1 MTREQAALRAQI
13 EANRKGMPH
22 YVLCFDGTSYHLSSF
37 LPPKGAY
44 QSYMCFEPN
53 LGTNEVIAHT
63 QTMLK
68 SPNSW
73 KGHKR

>member
-1 MTREQAALRAQI
+1 MTREQAALRAQLD
-13 EANRKGMPH
+13 ANKNNKPH

-44 QSYMCFEPN
+44 QSYMCFEPM
-53 LGTNEVIAHT
+53 VISEAHT
-63 QTMLK
+63 QAMLK